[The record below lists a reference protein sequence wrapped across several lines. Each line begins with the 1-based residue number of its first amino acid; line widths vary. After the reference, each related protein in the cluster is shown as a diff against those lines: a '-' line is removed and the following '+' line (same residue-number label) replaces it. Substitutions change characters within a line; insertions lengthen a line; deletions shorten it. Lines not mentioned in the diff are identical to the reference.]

1 MQLAG
6 VGDNVVDRYRD
17 LGLMFP
23 GGQALNVAVHARR
36 SGIESAYV
44 GAVGDDRAG
53 RHVLWAMGAEG
64 VDPSHVRVVHGPNAY
79 ADVGLLDGNRE
90 FLGGDAGV
98 SRFRLSDE
106 DLAFLERASLIHS
119 SESSYLEDQVGLL
132 AGAAPLSFDFSIR
145 RDDAYL
151 DPILPHVT
159 IAEFSFAD
167 LDDDEAAAWIERIH
181 RAGPRL
187 VLATRGAS
195 DALLSDRGRVWRQ
208 PAQQTQVIDTLGAGD
223 AFIARVLVGVVR
235 EEPLDVSLAAA
246 AQVAATTC
254 ASYGA
259 FGHGIED
266 VQPAPMTTDGTIASG
281 SIGQTVR
288 SGARGGYE

>member
-17 LGLMFP
+17 LGMMFP
-23 GGQALNVAVHARR
+23 GGQALNVSVHAQRT
-36 SGIESAYV
+36 GVVAAYV
-44 GAVGDDRAG
+44 GVLGDDRAG
-53 RHVLWAMGAEG
+53 RHVLDAIHAEEL
-64 VDPSHVRVVHGPNAY
+64 DASHVRVVSGPNAY
-79 ADVGLLDGNRE
+79 ADVGLVDGNRE

-98 SRFRLSDE
+98 SCFELSDD
-106 DLAFLERASLIHS
+106 DLAFVSDASIIHS
-119 SESSYLEDQVGLL
+119 SESSYLEDQLDRL
-132 AGAAPLSFDFSIR
+132 AGVGPLSFDFSVR
-145 RDDAYL
+145 RDRAYL

-159 IAEFSFAD
+159 IAEFSLAD
-167 LDDDEAAAWIERIH
+167 LDDDESTAWIEEVH

-195 DALLSDRGRVWRQ
+195 DALLSDGQRTWRQ
-208 PAQQTQVIDTLGAGD
+208 PPYPTQIIDTLGAGD

-235 EEPLDVSLAAA
+235 DEPFDVALAAA
-246 AQVAATTC
+246 AQVAAITC

-266 VQPAPMTTDGTIASG
+266 VRSAPMTTDGPPLGAPANTIGPAG
-281 SIGQTVR
+281 
-288 SGARGGYE
+288 RGGIS